1 MSHWQHQRSG
11 VLLMEPGLS
20 TEKRPRIVSEKR
32 SLLKKLLLELGTKE
46 QAAFLW
52 VSVNTQRL
60 RLRLANSRS
69 R

>member
-1 MSHWQHQRSG
+1 MSRWQHQRSG

-20 TEKRPRIVSEKR
+20 TEKRPRTVSEKR
-32 SLLKKLLLELGTKE
+32 SLLEKVLLELGTKE
-46 QAAFLW
+46 QAAILW

>member
-1 MSHWQHQRSG
+1 
-11 VLLMEPGLS
+11 MEPGLS

-32 SLLKKLLLELGTKE
+32 SLLKKVLLELGTKE

-52 VSVNTQRL
+52 VCLNTQRL